1 MAIVMPDGGQ
11 SSTALNG
18 KSTDFLMN
26 KIILD
31 MPTAPDALVAS
42 KLSDTLRDFYT
53 NAGAWRE
60 LIGPYRISPG
70 RDTVFVNPVD
80 QYSQFQYVLEA
91 FIFPSITGGNQ
102 RQPLRPITRKILGN
116 DVGLPLWYWMEN
128 PTTMRLYPVPDT
140 AHVTGQVLWLYGIL
154 QPLINTTRL
163 PDISITHHQ
172 DALCWG
178 TLARLHMMP
187 QKPWTDKGAAQEYA
201 KMYKREV
208 LRWRDV
214 ANRSYSNATP
224 RWQYPSFAGR
234 NTNHGTSQ
242 WGARG

>member
-31 MPTAPDALVAS
+31 MPAAPDALVAS
-42 KLSDTLRDFYT
+42 KLSDVLRDFYT

-60 LIGPYRISPG
+60 EVGPYRISPG
-70 RDTVFVNPVD
+70 RETVFVNPVD
-80 QYSQFQYVLEA
+80 QYSQFQYILGA
-91 FIFPSITGGNQ
+91 RIYPSIIGGNQ
-102 RQPLRPITRKILGN
+102 SQMLKPSPRKIYGT
-116 DVGLPLWYWMEN
+116 DTGLPLWYWMEN
-128 PTTMRLYPVPDT
+128 PTTMHLYPVPST
-140 AHVTGQVLWLYGIL
+140 AQVTGQVLWLYGIL
-154 QPLINTTRL
+154 LPLINTTRL
-163 PDISITHHQ
+163 PDMAITHHQ
-172 DALCWG
+172 DAICWG

-187 QKPWTDKGAAQEYA
+187 QKPWSDKNAAAEYM
-201 KMYKREV
+201 KMYRRET

-224 RWQYPSFAGR
+224 RWQYPSFAG
-234 NTNHGTSQ
+234 NNSNHGTSQ
-242 WGARG
+242 WGVRG